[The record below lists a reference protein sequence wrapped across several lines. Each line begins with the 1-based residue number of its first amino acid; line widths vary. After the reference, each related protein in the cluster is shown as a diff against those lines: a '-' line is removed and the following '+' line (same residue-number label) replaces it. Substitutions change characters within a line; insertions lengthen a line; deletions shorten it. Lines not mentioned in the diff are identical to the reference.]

1 METNSSV
8 HIDKS
13 VFQSVSEGLKQQ
25 LFIERRNYCMN
36 VATMVN
42 IQDIQ
47 STLDCMTACVTN
59 LQPCVALAYV
69 PSYRQCFMSSELGHD
84 CTVEHKH
91 YRGK

>member
-1 METNSSV
+1 
-8 HIDKS
+8 
-13 VFQSVSEGLKQQ
+13 
-25 LFIERRNYCMN
+25 MN

-47 STLDCMTACVTN
+47 STLDCMTVCVTN